1 MHKQVDAA
9 SCPRSTLPAGCWRA
23 VHGKLCIRLSKATAP
38 GRCWR
43 KAWRRRARWGS
54 CWPCAAPSRKAPA
67 GAPSPG
73 PRPCSALGD
82 RSLCHTGGPPRSHP
96 TLLLTLGAYRRASLR
111 LTHPCDSIQTACS
124 LHLEHTHMWGRLGC
138 RAFRRAQA
146 AHERGGGG
154 GCACGRRG
162 GACITLW
169 QAAVPHCRLPGVH
182 CAPAAAADSAR
193 KVACAKRAPCCDSK
207 SDVPAVHPGSSASI
221 CSPRPA
227 PSAPGSLRGQVPVH
241 ARRLPVHSRSLCMP
255 DAKVVG
261 CHAGRAGV
269 TAGSCWMAG
278 GDRPAAAD
286 AAHSAAESS
295 SMPRSVE
302 PGPWHAD
309 GGPGRPASY
318 PGSGRCTDG
327 PGAARAGR
335 RGGAAT
341 RRGAARA
348 PGAAGGRGGAS
359 IHHGWRAQVV
369 LICPALHKRKAN
381 VVA

>member
-1 MHKQVDAA
+1 MVSYHALRQAACASIPSLSLMHTEPGGHTLGRLTACQPPEDLPRRAQQAVGACQCVHKQVDAA

-73 PRPCSALGD
+73 PRPCSGLGD
-82 RSLCHTGGPPRSHP
+82 RSLCHTGGTPRSHQ
-96 TLLLTLGAYRRASLR
+96 TLLLLLRAYRRASLR

-124 LHLEHTHMWGRLGC
+124 LHLEHMHMWGRLGC

-162 GACITLW
+162 GARITLW

-193 KVACAKRAPCCDSK
+193 KVACANRARCCDCK
-207 SDVPAVHPGSSASI
+207 SDVPAVHSSSSASI

-227 PSAPGSLRGQVPVH
+227 PSAPGSLRGRFPVH
-241 ARRLPVHSRSLCMP
+241 ARRASRWLPRRASR
-255 DAKVVG
+255 
-261 CHAGRAGV
+261 CHCRKPLAG
-269 TAGSCWMAG
+269 WW
-278 GDRPAAAD
+278 
-286 AAHSAAESS
+286 
-295 SMPRSVE
+295 RS
-302 PGPWHAD
+302 PCS
-309 GGPGRPASY
+309 R
-318 PGSGRCTDG
+318 
-327 PGAARAGR
+327 
-335 RGGAAT
+335 
-341 RRGAARA
+341 
-348 PGAAGGRGGAS
+348 
-359 IHHGWRAQVV
+359 
-369 LICPALHKRKAN
+369 
-381 VVA
+381 